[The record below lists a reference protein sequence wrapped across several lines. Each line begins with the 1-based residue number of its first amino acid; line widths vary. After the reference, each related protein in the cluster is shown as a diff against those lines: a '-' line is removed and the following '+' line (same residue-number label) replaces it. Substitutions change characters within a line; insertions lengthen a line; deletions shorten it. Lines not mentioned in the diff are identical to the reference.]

1 VALDL
6 KAIGAVGEPVERSWS
21 STDALLY
28 AVAVGA
34 GADPLAE
41 LAFTT
46 ENTAGVAQQVLPS
59 FGVVL
64 AQGAASVLRRIGPFN
79 PAMLVHA
86 EQRIELAGPI
96 PPQGAV
102 TVTATLVE
110 IADKRS
116 GALVV
121 TESSAVDGSG
131 ATCFTTRS
139 GMFIR
144 GEGGFASGSPAAP
157 TATASASATP
167 VPARSPDHAV
177 TQATLPQQAL
187 LYRLCGDRNP
197 LHADP
202 AFAAAGGFDR
212 PILHGLCTYGFAGRA
227 LLHALCGSDPARF
240 RGMAGR
246 FSRPVVPGQ
255 TLTTR
260 IWVESGGEAR
270 FQTQTEDGTVVIDRG
285 WCAFG

>member
-1 VALDL
+1 MALDRL
-6 KAIGAVGEPVERSWS
+6 AHRAYRLQVERSWS

-121 TESSAVDGSG
+121 TELSAVDGSG

-167 VPARSPDHAV
+167 VPARPPDHAV

>member
-1 VALDL
+1 MALDL

-121 TESSAVDGSG
+121 T
-131 ATCFTTRS
+131 
-139 GMFIR
+139 
-144 GEGGFASGSPAAP
+144 
-157 TATASASATP
+157 
-167 VPARSPDHAV
+167 
-177 TQATLPQQAL
+177 
-187 LYRLCGDRNP
+187 
-197 LHADP
+197 
-202 AFAAAGGFDR
+202 
-212 PILHGLCTYGFAGRA
+212 
-227 LLHALCGSDPARF
+227 
-240 RGMAGR
+240 
-246 FSRPVVPGQ
+246 
-255 TLTTR
+255 
-260 IWVESGGEAR
+260 
-270 FQTQTEDGTVVIDRG
+270 
-285 WCAFG
+285 

>member
-167 VPARSPDHAV
+167 VPARPPDHAV
-177 TQATLPQQAL
+177 TQARLPQQAL